1 MASWLASDTDALQLD
16 ARFDALGP
24 ATAGRPPFCIRVI
37 RAIRGEFYFGAEFTA
52 AFDRRVFGKR
62 GWLATDPRSGRSLKA
77 PA

>member
-1 MASWLASDTDALQLD
+1 MLDSTRQVQQPRDAL
-16 ARFDALGP
+16 
-24 ATAGRPPFCIRVI
+24 PFCIRVI

-62 GWLATDPRSGRSLKA
+62 GWRATDPRLGRSIKA